1 MQEAITLF
9 FCNVM
14 MDAALVGC
22 VLVVLG
28 AVESI
33 LKK

>member
-1 MQEAITLF
+1 MQETITLF
-9 FCNVM
+9 CTVM